1 MDNSGGIDLNLYSP
15 DWVIMI
21 INRKKLA
28 TDTDKEEE
36 EEIPPY
42 LKFRVY

>member
-21 INRKKLA
+21 MKQKLA